1 MKRYIV
7 YRLLQGVV
15 LLCLVA
21 TIVFFLGRLTGNPGR
36 SDAARGRH
44 RRGPRSR

>member
-15 LLCLVA
+15 LLWSAIIIALNLCVDLTYGLLDPRV
-21 TIVFFLGRLTGNPGR
+21 RLI
-36 SDAARGRH
+36 
-44 RRGPRSR
+44 RR